1 MYQAVQNGSY
11 GFGAICGASFGGAIV
26 DSIGWRWCFL
36 VQVPVSLM
44 VLVLGH
50 FVLKFPAKQQ
60 HEHDPAQQSQGIWQ
74 KIDLSGACL
83 LVLALSSQLVGLSLG
98 GNELPWSNLWV
109 ILSLVA
115 SVVFLALFVY
125 VEANTKAVPLIPL
138 KMLRGVL
145 PVSTQI
151 ANVCVGM
158 AAYAV
163 SFAVAEESL
172 CRLWLTSPI
181 IVPLHHPATFP
192 SHFARQSHESRCAT
206 RHSIPGYPS
215 RRPDF
220 RNRDVTL
227 GKISLAR
234 THRRRTDVHW

>member
-44 VLVLGH
+44 VLVLGY
-50 FVLKFPAKQQ
+50 FVLEFPAKQ
-60 HEHDPAQQSQGIWQ
+60 HHHHDSAAQQSQGIWH

-98 GNELPWSNLWV
+98 GNELPWTNVWV

-163 SFAVAEESL
+163 SSRRVEENSG
-172 CRLWLTSPI
+172 RVTNFET
-181 IVPLHHPATFP
+181 IVPLYHPATLP
-192 SHFARQSHESRCAT
+192 SHSTGQSHESRCT
-206 RHSIPGYPS
+206 TGHSIPRHPP

-220 RNRDVTL
+220 RDRDVPL
-227 GKISLAR
+227 GKIGLAR
-234 THRRRTDVHW
+234 TYRRRSDVHR